1 MSSLEDFY
9 QELDARM
16 ALSHNNEDWRRFSS
30 RERQASHRTSG
41 STSLSHDDDS
51 VSLPVATIS
60 PPPSTNEIGFMTSK
74 RKASPQG
81 FLESEQGADPLSSKK
96 GGEHKTSSLPAP
108 SAPASSEKRKKVTI
122 SSVVLA
128 APAPIQDMPPAT
140 EDPTNAL
147 GSSTAAKRDSS
158 SSKETSAVTPA
169 PGNTAR
175 TGTGAHADAS
185 IGKRPKASAI
195 TLMAKHS
202 AAGGKGKGKKTKDKP
217 ELVTPAEF
225 ARRLRQA
232 AVAGPSETETETGSH
247 NNKARREAPSQYLKD
262 YVIFYAGGDLTYA
275 SARTRGC
282 MSYIHRHGGT
292 VLPVFDPVTATH
304 VVTETSQKMTLRA
317 LGLKSL
323 SDIPLEIPTVKWSW
337 VNSGKP
343 IPGEKDKRQMDY
355 EFMHAAFPSRMDA
368 GRSFADSSRSRGKQK
383 AGDDANQPV
392 VTGSRQGPDEPAGR
406 AESSSSRASS
416 RGIGEE
422 EPSVLPQDLPQER
435 RRGRDVASNLSEG
448 KQVAVRRRRKSHSPS
463 NEGKARK
470 KLKGFICDDPT
481 ATAAANA
488 SSCVN
493 QDIVDKL
500 NELAELHRAKPTQ
513 DDKWRVFSYTKAIA
527 ALRKCKERIGSLE
540 QARSLNGVGDKTAQK
555 IMEIIETGALRRVD
569 AERTED
575 VAVVQLFQGIYGVG
589 QSIAYAWYFAGC
601 RTLDDIRERKGGIK
615 LTSIQELGL
624 KYYDD
629 INTRMSREEARVI
642 FEEIRSIGGSSR
654 WPSAM
659 IYVTCFPALCLDP
672 KLFVEIMGSYRRGK
686 STCGDIDIMVTR
698 PPDDGKT
705 HAGILPKLLSALRSA
720 GIITEDLLSLP
731 PDATDSLEVTYR
743 GLCVRPTKPGQGSP
757 SRSQIRRRIGG
768 RATPMISH
776 CNRFDPQSIC
786 FGADILAI
794 PWESR
799 GAALIYFT
807 GDDIFNRSLRLKAN
821 KMGYSL
827 NQRGLF
833 EGVVRSLEDRAIK
846 TNAGNVIASETE
858 EEIFRIL
865 VGLGRLLLGNRRRL
879 LVLSVYWLCM
889 WLTYLPSLGS
899 IL

>member
-1 MSSLEDFY
+1 
-9 QELDARM
+9 
-16 ALSHNNEDWRRFSS
+16 
-30 RERQASHRTSG
+30 
-41 STSLSHDDDS
+41 
-51 VSLPVATIS
+51 
-60 PPPSTNEIGFMTSK
+60 
-74 RKASPQG
+74 
-81 FLESEQGADPLSSKK
+81 
-96 GGEHKTSSLPAP
+96 
-108 SAPASSEKRKKVTI
+108 
-122 SSVVLA
+122 
-128 APAPIQDMPPAT
+128 MPPAT
-140 EDPTNAL
+140 EDPTDVL
-147 GSSTAAKRDSS
+147 GSSAAAKRDSS
-158 SSKETSAVTPA
+158 SKDAPLFKETSAVTAA

-185 IGKRPKASAI
+185 IGKRPKAPAI

-247 NNKARREAPSQYLKD
+247 NKARRAVKEAPSQYLKD

-355 EFMHAAFPSRMDA
+355 EFMHAAFPSRMNA
-368 GRSFADSSRSRGKQK
+368 GRSFADSSKSRGKQK
-383 AGDDANQPV
+383 AGDDADQAV
-392 VTGSRQGPDEPAGR
+392 VTSPRQGPDEAAGR

-422 EPSVLPQDLPQER
+422 EPGVLPQNLR
-435 RRGRDVASNLSEG
+435 RRGRDAVSDSSEG
-448 KQVAVRRRRKSHSPS
+448 KQVAGHSRRKSRSPS
-463 NEGKARK
+463 NEGKTRK
-470 KLKGFICDDPT
+470 KLKGFICDDPA

-500 NELAELHRAKPTQ
+500 SELAELHRAKPTQ
-513 DDKWRVFSYTKAIA
+513 DDKPRFGAAIA

-615 LTSIQELGL
+615 LSSIQQLGL

-642 FEEIRSIGGSSR
+642 FEEIRSI
-654 WPSAM
+654 
-659 IYVTCFPALCLDP
+659 ALCLDP

-698 PPDDGKT
+698 SPDDGRT

-720 GIITEDLLSLP
+720 GIITEDLLSLA

-743 GLCVRPTKPGQGSP
+743 GLCVRPTKPGQESP
-757 SRSQIRRRIGG
+757 SRSQIRRRI
-768 RATPMISH
+768 
-776 CNRFDPQSIC
+776 
-786 FGADILAI
+786 DILAI

-865 VGLGRLLLGNRRRL
+865 GVPWVEAHERAVRG
-879 LVLSVYWLCM
+879 
-889 WLTYLPSLGS
+889 
-899 IL
+899 

>member
-1 MSSLEDFY
+1 
-9 QELDARM
+9 
-16 ALSHNNEDWRRFSS
+16 
-30 RERQASHRTSG
+30 
-41 STSLSHDDDS
+41 
-51 VSLPVATIS
+51 
-60 PPPSTNEIGFMTSK
+60 MTSK
-74 RKASPQG
+74 RKASSPPPPQG

-96 GGEHKTSSLPAP
+96 GGKHKTSSPPAS
-108 SAPASSEKRKKVTI
+108 SAPASSAEKRKKVTI

-128 APAPIQDMPPAT
+128 APAPIQDMPST
-140 EDPTNAL
+140 EDPTDVL

-158 SSKETSAVTPA
+158 SKPLSKETSAVTAA

-202 AAGGKGKGKKTKDKP
+202 VAGGKGKGKKTKDKP

-247 NNKARREAPSQYLKD
+247 NKARREAPSQYLRD
-262 YVIFYAGGDLTYA
+262 YVVFYAGGDLTYA

-317 LGLKSL
+317 LGLKNL

-337 VNSGKP
+337 VNFRKAHTR
-343 IPGEKDKRQMDY
+343 GEGLNDRWTMSSCTRR
-355 EFMHAAFPSRMDA
+355 FRAAWTRA
-368 GRSFADSSRSRGKQK
+368 VRLLTVAR
-383 AGDDANQPV
+383 AE
-392 VTGSRQGPDEPAGR
+392 GSRRRVMTQTKLSSLAPNKGPDEAVGR

-416 RGIGEE
+416 RSIGEE
-422 EPSVLPQDLPQER
+422 EPGVLPQDLPQER
-435 RRGRDVASNLSEG
+435 RRGRDAVSNLSEG
-448 KQVAVRRRRKSHSPS
+448 KQVAGRSRRKSRSPS
-463 NEGKARK
+463 NEGKTRK
-470 KLKGFICDDPT
+470 KLKGFICDDPA

-500 NELAELHRAKPTQ
+500 SELAELHRAKPTQ

-575 VAVVQLFQGIYGVG
+575 VAVVQIFQGIYGVG

-642 FEEIRSIGGSSR
+642 FEEIRSI
-654 WPSAM
+654 
-659 IYVTCFPALCLDP
+659 ALCLDP

-705 HAGILPKLLSALRSA
+705 HAGILLKLLSALRSA
-720 GIITEDLLSLP
+720 GIITEDLLSLA

-743 GLCVRPTKPGQGSP
+743 GLCVRPIKPGQEGP
-757 SRSQIRRRIGG
+757 SRSQIRRRI
-768 RATPMISH
+768 
-776 CNRFDPQSIC
+776 
-786 FGADILAI
+786 DILAI

-846 TNAGNVIASETE
+846 TNAGELSNASSSFFVFFSFSAPTSSLA
-858 EEIFRIL
+858 F
-865 VGLGRLLLGNRRRL
+865 GRELARGA
-879 LVLSVYWLCM
+879 
-889 WLTYLPSLGS
+889 LTYGWPADPLHHRWLHY
-899 IL
+899 

>member
-16 ALSHNNEDWRRFSS
+16 ALSDNEDWRRFSS
-30 RERQASHRTSG
+30 RRRQSSHQTSG

-96 GGEHKTSSLPAP
+96 GGKHKTSSLPAS
-108 SAPASSEKRKKVTI
+108 SALASSKKVTI

-128 APAPIQDMPPAT
+128 APAPIQDMPPTT
-140 EDPTNAL
+140 EGPTDVL
-147 GSSTAAKRDSS
+147 GSSTAAKRASS
-158 SSKETSAVTPA
+158 SKLFKETSAVNAA
-169 PGNTAR
+169 PSNTAR
-175 TGTGAHADAS
+175 AGTGAHADTS
-185 IGKRPKASAI
+185 NGKRPKASAI

-247 NNKARREAPSQYLKD
+247 NKARREAPSQYLKD

-292 VLPVFDPVTATH
+292 VLPVFDPVMATH

-343 IPGEKDKRQMDY
+343 IPGEKDRRQMDY

-368 GRSFADSSRSRGKQK
+368 GRSFADSSKNRGKQK
-383 AGDDANQPV
+383 AGDDADQAV
-392 VTGSRQGPDEPAGR
+392 VTGPRQGPDEAAGPA
-406 AESSSSRASS
+406 ETSSSRASS
-416 RGIGEE
+416 RSVGEE
-422 EPSVLPQDLPQER
+422 EPGVLPQDLPQER
-435 RRGRDVASNLSEG
+435 RRGRDAMSNLSEG
-448 KQVAVRRRRKSHSPS
+448 KQVAGRSRRKSRSPS
-463 NEGKARK
+463 NEGKTRK

-500 NELAELHRAKPTQ
+500 SELAELHRAKPTQ

-555 IMEIIETGALRRVD
+555 IMEIIETGSLRRVD

-615 LTSIQELGL
+615 LSSIQELGL

-642 FEEIRSIGGSSR
+642 FEEIRSI
-654 WPSAM
+654 
-659 IYVTCFPALCLDP
+659 ALCLDP

-720 GIITEDLLSLP
+720 GIITEDLLSLA
-731 PDATDSLEVTYR
+731 PDATVSLEVTYR
-743 GLCVRPTKPGQGSP
+743 GLCVSPTKSGQESP
-757 SRSQIRRRIGG
+757 SRSQIRRRI
-768 RATPMISH
+768 
-776 CNRFDPQSIC
+776 
-786 FGADILAI
+786 DILAI

-865 VGLGRLLLGNRRRL
+865 GVPWVEAHERAVRG
-879 LVLSVYWLCM
+879 
-889 WLTYLPSLGS
+889 
-899 IL
+899 

>member
-16 ALSHNNEDWRRFSS
+16 ALPDNENWHEFSS
-30 RERQASHRTSG
+30 RKQRASHRTAG
-41 STSLSHDDDS
+41 SISLSHDDVS

-60 PPPSTNEIGFMTSK
+60 PPLSTNEIGSMTSK
-74 RKASPQG
+74 RKASSPPPPQG
-81 FLESEQGADPLSSKK
+81 FLESDEGEVLPLSLKK
-96 GGEHKTSSLPAP
+96 RGKHKTTSSALAP
-108 SAPASSEKRKKVTI
+108 SEKVTI
-122 SSVVLA
+122 SSKVLT
-128 APAPIQDMPPAT
+128 APAPIQGMPSVI
-140 EDPTNAL
+140 ED
-147 GSSTAAKRDSS
+147 STDLAGPSTTAKRDSDVPS
-158 SSKETSAVTPA
+158 FEDTSAVTVA
-169 PGNTAR
+169 SGNMAR
-175 TGTGAHADAS
+175 TGTGAHSGTS

-195 TLMAKHS
+195 TLMAKQQS
-202 AAGGKGKGKKTKDKP
+202 AAAAAAPGGKKGKKTKDKP

-225 ARRLRQA
+225 ARRLR
-232 AVAGPSETETETGSH
+232 H
-247 NNKARREAPSQYLKD
+247 NKARRQQAPSQYLKD

-292 VLPVFDPVTATH
+292 VLPIFDPVTATH

-323 SDIPLEIPTVKWSW
+323 SEIPLEIPTVKWSW
-337 VNSGKP
+337 VISGKP
-343 IPGEKDKRQMDY
+343 VPGEKDRRQMDY

-368 GRSFADSSRSRGKQK
+368 GRSFAESSKSRGKRK
-383 AGDDANQPV
+383 AGDDADQAIARQELDEAAARA
-392 VTGSRQGPDEPAGR
+392 GSP
-406 AESSSSRASS
+406 SSRASS
-416 RGIGEE
+416 RSIGEE
-422 EPSVLPQDLPQER
+422 PQDLPQEGH
-435 RRGRDVASNLSEG
+435 RGRDAVSNLSER
-448 KQVAVRRRRKSHSPS
+448 KQVAGHSRRQSRSPS
-463 NEGKARK
+463 NEGKTRK
-470 KLKGFICDDPT
+470 KLKGFICDDPA
-481 ATAAANA
+481 ATAVANA
-488 SSCVN
+488 ASCVN

-500 NELAELHRAKPTQ
+500 SELADLHRAKPTQ

-527 ALRKCKERIGSLE
+527 ALRKCKERISSLE

-629 INTRMSREEARVI
+629 INTRMTREEAREI
-642 FEEIRSIGGSSR
+642 FEEIRSI
-654 WPSAM
+654 
-659 IYVTCFPALCLDP
+659 ALCLDP

-698 PPDDGKT
+698 PPDGGKT

-720 GIITEDLLSLP
+720 GIITEDLLSLA

-743 GLCVRPTKPGQGSP
+743 GLCVRPTKPGQEAP
-757 SRSQIRRRIGG
+757 SRSQIRRRI
-768 RATPMISH
+768 
-776 CNRFDPQSIC
+776 
-786 FGADILAI
+786 DILAI

-833 EGVVRSLEDRAIK
+833 EGVVRSVEDRAIK

-865 VGLGRLLLGNRRRL
+865 GVPWVEAHERAVRG
-879 LVLSVYWLCM
+879 
-889 WLTYLPSLGS
+889 
-899 IL
+899 

>member
-16 ALSHNNEDWRRFSS
+16 ALSDNEDWRRFSS
-30 RERQASHRTSG
+30 RRRQASHRTSG

-74 RKASPQG
+74 RKASSPLPPQG

-96 GGEHKTSSLPAP
+96 GGKHKTSSLPAS
-108 SAPASSEKRKKVTI
+108 SALASSEEKRKKVTI

-140 EDPTNAL
+140 EDPTDVL

-158 SSKETSAVTPA
+158 SKDAPLFKETSAVTAA

-175 TGTGAHADAS
+175 TGTGAAS
-185 IGKRPKASAI
+185 IGKRPKAPAI

-202 AAGGKGKGKKTKDKP
+202 AVGGKGKGKKTKDKP

-225 ARRLRQA
+225 ARRLLRQA

-247 NNKARREAPSQYLKD
+247 NKARRAVKEAPSQYLKD

-383 AGDDANQPV
+383 AGDDADQAV
-392 VTGSRQGPDEPAGR
+392 VIAPRQGPDEAAGR

-416 RGIGEE
+416 RSIGAE
-422 EPSVLPQDLPQER
+422 EPGVLPQDLR
-435 RRGRDVASNLSEG
+435 HRGRDAVSDLSEG
-448 KQVAVRRRRKSHSPS
+448 KQVAGRSRRKSRSPS
-463 NEGKARK
+463 NEGKTRK
-470 KLKGFICDDPT
+470 KLKGFICDDPA

-488 SSCVN
+488 SSCIN

-500 NELAELHRAKPTQ
+500 SELAELHRAKPTQ
-513 DDKWRVFSYTKAIA
+513 EDKWRVFSYTKAIA

-629 INTRMSREEARVI
+629 INTRMSREEARAI
-642 FEEIRSIGGSSR
+642 FEEIRSI
-654 WPSAM
+654 
-659 IYVTCFPALCLDP
+659 ALCLDP

-698 PPDDGKT
+698 PPDDGRT

-720 GIITEDLLSLP
+720 GIITEDLLSLA

-743 GLCVRPTKPGQGSP
+743 GLCIRPTKPGQESP
-757 SRSQIRRRIGG
+757 SRSQIRRRI
-768 RATPMISH
+768 
-776 CNRFDPQSIC
+776 
-786 FGADILAI
+786 DILAI

-865 VGLGRLLLGNRRRL
+865 GVPWIEAHERAVRG
-879 LVLSVYWLCM
+879 
-889 WLTYLPSLGS
+889 
-899 IL
+899 

>member
-1 MSSLEDFY
+1 
-9 QELDARM
+9 M
-16 ALSHNNEDWRRFSS
+16 ALPDNEDCHPFSS
-30 RERQASHRTSG
+30 RRRQASTDR
-41 STSLSHDDDS
+41 TSLSHDDDS
-51 VSLPVATIS
+51 VSPPVATVS

-74 RKASPQG
+74 RKASSPQG
-81 FLESEQGADPLSSKK
+81 FLESEQEADPLSSKK
-96 GGEHKTSSLPAP
+96 GGKHKTSSPPAS
-108 SAPASSEKRKKVTI
+108 SALASSEKRKKET
-122 SSVVLA
+122 VVLA
-128 APAPIQDMPPAT
+128 APAPIQDIPPAT
-140 EDPTNAL
+140 KGPTNVS
-147 GSSTAAKRDSS
+147 GPSTAAKRDA
-158 SSKETSAVTPA
+158 SSKGAPSFEETSAVTAA
-169 PGNTAR
+169 PDNTAR
-175 TGTGAHADAS
+175 TGTGAHSGAS
-185 IGKRPKASAI
+185 IGKRPKASDI
-195 TLMAKHS
+195 TLLAKHS

-247 NNKARREAPSQYLKD
+247 NKARRQHVKEAPSQYLKD

-282 MSYIHRHGGT
+282 MNYIHRHGGT

-323 SDIPLEIPTVKWSW
+323 SEIPLEIPTVKWSW
-337 VNSGKP
+337 VISGKP
-343 IPGEKDKRQMDY
+343 IPGEKDRRQMDY
-355 EFMHAAFPSRMDA
+355 EFLHAAFPSRMDA
-368 GRSFADSSRSRGKQK
+368 GRTFAESSKSRGKQK
-383 AGDDANQPV
+383 AGDEADQAIVIGP
-392 VTGSRQGPDEPAGR
+392 RQEPDEAAER

-422 EPSVLPQDLPQER
+422 EPGVLPQDLPQER
-435 RRGRDVASNLSEG
+435 HRGRDAVSNLSEG
-448 KQVAVRRRRKSHSPS
+448 KQVAGRSRRKSRSPS
-463 NEGKARK
+463 NEGKTRK
-470 KLKGFICDDPT
+470 KLKGFICDDPA

-500 NELAELHRAKPTQ
+500 SELADLHRAKPTQ

-527 ALRKCKERIGSLE
+527 ALRKCKERISSLE

-615 LTSIQELGL
+615 LSSIQELGL

-642 FEEIRSIGGSSR
+642 FEEIRSI
-654 WPSAM
+654 
-659 IYVTCFPALCLDP
+659 ALCLDP

-698 PPDDGKT
+698 PPDDGRT

-720 GIITEDLLSLP
+720 AIITEDLVSLA

-743 GLCVRPTKPGQGSP
+743 GLCVCPSKPGQESP
-757 SRSQIRRRIGG
+757 SRSQIRRRI
-768 RATPMISH
+768 
-776 CNRFDPQSIC
+776 
-786 FGADILAI
+786 DILAI

-846 TNAGNVIASETE
+846 TNTGNVIASETE

-865 VGLGRLLLGNRRRL
+865 GVP
-879 LVLSVYWLCM
+879 WLEAHERAVR
-889 WLTYLPSLGS
+889 G
-899 IL
+899 